1 MSLRNCGRFKSANHK
16 EIGSAN
22 RKSAMCHI
30 CGKSANPTN
39 YLSHKFADLQFG
51 NLFADRPLLTRSRGV
66 PNHVFLLQDQNY
78 HLRSPLS
85 NGGMD

>member
-39 YLSHKFADLQFG
+39 YLSHKFADLRFG
-51 NLFADRPLLTRSRGV
+51 KLICGPSTFDKISWCSKPRIYTTGPKL
-66 PNHVFLLQDQNY
+66 
-78 HLRSPLS
+78 SPQVS
-85 NGGMD
+85 FI